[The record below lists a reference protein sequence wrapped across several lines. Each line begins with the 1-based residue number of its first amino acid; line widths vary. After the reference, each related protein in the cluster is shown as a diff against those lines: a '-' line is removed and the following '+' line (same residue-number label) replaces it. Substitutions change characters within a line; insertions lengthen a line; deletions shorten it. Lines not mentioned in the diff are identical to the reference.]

1 MNEHAST
8 FSALLFAAV
17 GDSARL
23 HEKLGRNE
31 ARWAI
36 DRCLKRMERAVDA
49 LGGKA
54 IKVAGEEL
62 MAVFPTADAAFQA
75 AVEMRQRVDDLP
87 PISGLRLEIRVGF
100 AFGPAQVMA
109 EDAIGE
115 AVKEAAWLLG
125 IARPGKIL
133 TNSTTLRALSSAL
146 QCSTRLFEA
155 EGIGRQ
161 AGGKTVHEV
170 APSGVVQD
178 AAPAVP
184 LAPLPQPRLV
194 LQHDDEQI
202 ILGEERKSL
211 SLGRAECDLM
221 VRGSRVSR
229 IHAMIEWRHSRFV
242 IIDMSTNGTFV
253 KIGAAPETTLQHQEL
268 VLHGKGMIGLA
279 SSSRDPETD
288 CIGFELLLP

>member
-87 PISGLRLEIRVGF
+87 PIFPDIPMQPVLPNCGL
-100 AFGPAQVMA
+100 
-109 EDAIGE
+109 
-115 AVKEAAWLLG
+115 W
-125 IARPGKIL
+125 
-133 TNSTTLRALSSAL
+133 
-146 QCSTRLFEA
+146 
-155 EGIGRQ
+155 
-161 AGGKTVHEV
+161 
-170 APSGVVQD
+170 
-178 AAPAVP
+178 
-184 LAPLPQPRLV
+184 
-194 LQHDDEQI
+194 
-202 ILGEERKSL
+202 
-211 SLGRAECDLM
+211 
-221 VRGSRVSR
+221 
-229 IHAMIEWRHSRFV
+229 
-242 IIDMSTNGTFV
+242 
-253 KIGAAPETTLQHQEL
+253 
-268 VLHGKGMIGLA
+268 
-279 SSSRDPETD
+279 
-288 CIGFELLLP
+288 